1 MSDKEKFIVLTR
13 SDGSK
18 VAVQLDTIL
27 FFTKAHHGCVLNFG
41 ASTQVTIKE
50 SFEELLQLTG
60 SDVPTD

>member
-41 ASTQVTIKE
+41 ASTQVNIKE

-60 SDVPTD
+60 SDVPTE